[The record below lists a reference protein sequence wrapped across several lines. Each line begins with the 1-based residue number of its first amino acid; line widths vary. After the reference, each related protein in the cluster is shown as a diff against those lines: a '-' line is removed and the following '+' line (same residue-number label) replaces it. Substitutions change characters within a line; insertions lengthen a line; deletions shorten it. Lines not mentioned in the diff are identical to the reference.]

1 MQRFFDRSAPG
12 WDERTGAGSADH
24 LAGLGAALLHV
35 RPAPERAL
43 EVGTG
48 TGEGA
53 LLIAREFPQARVR
66 GVDISDRM
74 IEAATGKVGLDP
86 EGRIAFRVAD
96 AARLPYEAESFD
108 LVAHLNMPPFVRE
121 IARVLRPGG
130 QVIVASS
137 WGAAARSTRPT
148 RSWTGDSPSGES
160 SRQRPVRRRRA
171 HIGSGESRP
180 CAARFR
186 FRPMDG
192 ARRHLVLVNPSA
204 GGGRARR
211 LLPQLESSLND
222 LGLEYRVVITTS
234 VEHGCQ
240 EARTGAANGEV
251 PVVMSGDGLVGQVGG
266 VLAGGEV
273 PMGVIPGGRG
283 NDFARVVGIP
293 TEITAA
299 ARLLASGGTRAIDVG
314 EVNGRRFL
322 CIASCGFDAE
332 ANRIANEARFVK
344 GNLVYAYAA
353 LRALV
358 AWRSARFELT
368 LDGERHEVCGYS
380 VAAANSKAY
389 GGGMFLAPD
398 AVLDDGQLDVGQR
411 RRGRKAP
418 LPG

>member
-1 MQRFFDRSAPG
+1 M
-12 WDERTGAGSADH
+12 
-24 LAGLGAALLHV
+24 
-35 RPAPERAL
+35 
-43 EVGTG
+43 
-48 TGEGA
+48 
-53 LLIAREFPQARVR
+53 
-66 GVDISDRM
+66 
-74 IEAATGKVGLDP
+74 
-86 EGRIAFRVAD
+86 
-96 AARLPYEAESFD
+96 
-108 LVAHLNMPPFVRE
+108 
-121 IARVLRPGG
+121 
-130 QVIVASS
+130 
-137 WGAAARSTRPT
+137 
-148 RSWTGDSPSGES
+148 
-160 SRQRPVRRRRA
+160 
-171 HIGSGESRP
+171 
-180 CAARFR
+180 
-186 FRPMDG
+186 
-192 ARRHLVLVNPSA
+192 
-204 GGGRARR
+204 
-211 LLPQLESSLND
+211 
-222 LGLEYRVVITTS
+222 VITTS

-358 AWRSARFELT
+358 AWRSARFELV
-368 LDGERHEVCGYS
+368 LDGERHEVRGYS

-398 AVLDDGQLDVGQR
+398 ALLDDGQLDVVSVGEVGKLRYLANLPKVFKGAHLGHEEVTVR
-411 RRGRKAP
+411 RAAEVRIAADRALAVYADGDHIAD
-418 LPG
+418 LPATIRVLPRALNVISP